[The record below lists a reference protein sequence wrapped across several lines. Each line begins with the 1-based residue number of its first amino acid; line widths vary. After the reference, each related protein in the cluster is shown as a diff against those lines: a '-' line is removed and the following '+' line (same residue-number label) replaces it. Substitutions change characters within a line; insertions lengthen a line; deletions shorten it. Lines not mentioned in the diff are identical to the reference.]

1 MDAVTK
7 EHMRNLLE
15 FESDRA
21 TIEIAVNSIK
31 TGLSPS
37 EKLALFPG
45 LGQLGNSDV
54 SARLSHA
61 EDTSDIQ
68 SALSAF
74 PSFRRVVDSLKS
86 SSTTPL
92 GLEAAPD
99 GGGMN
104 ASRPLTSM
112 DDTLYAM
119 EVELHRFSFFGQF
132 HYANFYS
139 FCKLK
144 EQEIRNI
151 LWIAECIAHKQ
162 RATISKYVPIF

>member
-1 MDAVTK
+1 MDSVTRAQMK
-7 EHMRNLLE
+7 KLLE

-31 TGLSPS
+31 TGLSPD

-45 LGQLGNSDV
+45 LGQLGTFEV
-54 SARLSHA
+54 SAKLSNA
-61 EDTSDIQ
+61 EEISDIQ

-74 PSFRRVVDSLKS
+74 PEFRKVVDSLKS
-86 SSTTPL
+86 ANSF
-92 GLEAAPD
+92 D
-99 GGGMN
+99 FGGTSDAN
-104 ASRPLTSM
+104 RPSASM
-112 DDTLYAM
+112 DDLLYAM

-162 RATISKYVPIF
+162 RATINKYVPIF